1 MNATPVKKVLVD
13 SAELRRAVAALFE
26 AVGVSAT
33 HADEIAEVL
42 VFADLRG
49 VESHGVQFTPR
60 YVRGLLRGHLN
71 PRPELRVVKRRGAVA
86 VLDADNGLGF
96 VSTRRAM
103 KEAIAIA
110 AEHGCAAV
118 TVRNSNHFGPAAFY
132 AMMAL
137 DAGMIGHVT
146 TDGPPHT
153 VVWGSRKPVLS
164 NDPVAWAFPTASGTP
179 IVLDSAFTGVKEK
192 IRLAAQRGGTI
203 PADWAVGPDGH
214 PTTDPKVA
222 LEGALLPIGQH
233 KGSGMIVANEVL
245 CGALA
250 GAKFSFEV
258 SPALVMGADH
268 HDSWKCGHFVQ
279 AFDPDAFGERA
290 AFQRRTSELAAALR
304 AAPKAEGVERIYM
317 PGEIEAELSAQRQRD
332 GLPIAAATL
341 EALDAVA
348 REAGAPA
355 PSATIRT
362 RELPA

>member
-1 MNATPVKKVLVD
+1 MSATTVRKLLVD
-13 SAELRRAVAALFE
+13 SGELRRAVAALYE

-103 KEAIAIA
+103 KEAIALA
-110 AEHGCAAV
+110 REHGCASVA
-118 TVRNSNHFGPAAFY
+118 VRNSNHFGPAAFY

-137 DAGMIGHVT
+137 DAGLIGHAT

-164 NDPVAWAFPTASGTP
+164 NDPVAWAFPTASGAP
-179 IVLDSAFTGVKEK
+179 IVLDTAFTGVKEK

-233 KGSGMIVANEVL
+233 KGSGLIVANEVL

-290 AFQRRTSELAAALR
+290 AFERRASELAAALR
-304 AAPKAEGVERIYM
+304 AAPKAEGVARIYM
-317 PGEIEAELSAQRQRD
+317 PGEIEAELSAQRQRE
-332 GLPIAAATL
+332 GLPLAAATL

-348 REAGAPA
+348 REAGAPM
-355 PSATIRT
+355 PSAAIRI
-362 RELPA
+362 RDLPA